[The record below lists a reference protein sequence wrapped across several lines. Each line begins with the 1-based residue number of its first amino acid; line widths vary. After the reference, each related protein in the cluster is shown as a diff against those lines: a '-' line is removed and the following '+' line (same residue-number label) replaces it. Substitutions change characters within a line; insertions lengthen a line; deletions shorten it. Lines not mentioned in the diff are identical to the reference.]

1 MVSEL
6 TCFGRVMI
14 ILGAILIKSLITLD
28 ILCIP
33 PSDFYDYGVALRK
46 IATDE
51 GFTRIRFRRL
61 ADVLGIADGDSLSKE
76 EYLKLVE
83 TCRHEMESKYLPKGY
98 TVKERIKE
106 HRDTALTYEGY
117 VKLTSDDLRWGPD
130 IDPAIRDD
138 PERYAAASRQAAEK
152 MTERLLVSYCQAHD
166 RMTPVPDL
174 SEI

>member
-1 MVSEL
+1 MRNS
-6 TCFGRVMI
+6 
-14 ILGAILIKSLITLD
+14 ITAD

-46 IATDE
+46 IATDK

-83 TCRHEMESKYLPKGY
+83 NCRHEMETKYLPKGY

-106 HRDTALTYEGY
+106 HKDTALTYEGY

-130 IDPAIRDD
+130 LDPTIKDD
-138 PERYAAASRQAAEK
+138 PEKYAAASRHAAEK
-152 MTERLLVSYCQAHD
+152 MTERLLVSYFKLMIERHQFL
-166 RMTPVPDL
+166 T
-174 SEI
+174 